1 MGKLKALL
9 LTEGMHGM
17 ISQVEGMAKALN
29 TEYTHKV
36 VRLSFPWN
44 LIPPKFTPISQIVL
58 KEKIYITNNE
68 IPDIVISCG
77 RKSVIP
83 SIFIKKQNSKIFTIH
98 IQDPKVNFKNFDAI
112 VAPEHDN
119 LKGDNIYTSKGAIH
133 YITELEISKASQYL
147 ADKIKS
153 EKIVSLILGGPNK
166 YYSFNPDQIVNIFNK
181 IKTIF
186 VSNGYKVIMI
196 PSMRTPKEIIDL
208 AIREM
213 GSCGHVVNKVDK
225 QAYLSA
231 YALADYVIVTCDSTS
246 MISEAATSGKPIF
259 VAHME
264 EKKNNYKIIVI
275 PSMRTPKISIELAI
289 KEFSECGYVVN
300 HIDKQAYLSALALAN
315 NVVVTCDST
324 SMISEAASSG
334 KPIYVAHM
342 KAKKNNYR
350 FKRFFKLFK
359 EMGITRDLSDKVEN
373 WTYNKIN
380 EAERIANTINSKIR
394 N

>member
-29 TEYTHKV
+29 AEYSHKI

-58 KEKIYITNNE
+58 KDKIYITENE
-68 IPDIVISCG
+68 TPDVIISCG

-83 SIFIKKQNSKIFTIH
+83 SIFLKKKNSQIFTIH

-166 YYSFNPDQIVNIFNK
+166 YYSFNSDQIINIFNQ
-181 IKTIF
+181 IKSIF
-186 VSNGYKVIMI
+186 VSDGYKVIII

-231 YALADYVIVTCDSTS
+231 YALANHVIVTCDSTS
-246 MISEAATSGKPIF
+246 MISEAATSGKPVF
-259 VAHME
+259 
-264 EKKNNYKIIVI
+264 
-275 PSMRTPKISIELAI
+275 
-289 KEFSECGYVVN
+289 
-300 HIDKQAYLSALALAN
+300 
-315 NVVVTCDST
+315 
-324 SMISEAASSG
+324 
-334 KPIYVAHM
+334 VAHM

-350 FKRFFKLFK
+350 FKRFFELFK
-359 EMGITRDLSDKVEN
+359 QMGITRNLGEKVEN
-373 WTYNKIN
+373 WTYNKHN
-380 EAERIANTINSKIR
+380 EAQRIALELKNKIV

>member
-17 ISQVEGMAKALN
+17 ISQVEGMAKALK
-29 TEYTHKV
+29 TEYSHKI

-44 LIPPKFTPISQIVL
+44 LVPPKFTPISEIIL
-58 KEKIYITNNE
+58 KDKIYLTESE
-68 IPDIVISCG
+68 IPDLIISCG

-83 SIFIKKQNSKIFTIH
+83 SIIIKKKNPKVFTIH
-98 IQDPKVNFKNFDAI
+98 IQDPKVSLKNFDAI

-119 LKGDNIYTSKGAIH
+119 LKGDNIYNSKGAIH
-133 YITELEISKASQYL
+133 YITEQEISKASQYL

-166 YYSFNPDQIVNIFNK
+166 YYGFNSDQIINIFSQ
-181 IKTIF
+181 IKSIF
-186 VSNGYKVIMI
+186 VSDGYNVIII
-196 PSMRTPKEIIDL
+196 PSMRTPKETIDL
-208 AIREM
+208 AIKEM

-231 YALADYVIVTCDSTS
+231 YALANYVVVKCDSTS

-259 VAHME
+259 VAHM
-264 EKKNNYKIIVI
+264 
-275 PSMRTPKISIELAI
+275 
-289 KEFSECGYVVN
+289 
-300 HIDKQAYLSALALAN
+300 
-315 NVVVTCDST
+315 
-324 SMISEAASSG
+324 
-334 KPIYVAHM
+334 

-350 FKRFFKLFK
+350 FKRFFGLFK
-359 EMGITRDLSDKVEN
+359 QMGITRDLGEKVET
-373 WTYNKIN
+373 WTYNKHN
-380 EAERIANTINSKIR
+380 EAQRIALELKNKIA